1 MCGIGA
7 VIARDH
13 AALGGYDL
21 AGMGAALSTRGPDG
35 GDVWVGDGVGLVHRR
50 LSIIDLAGGRQPMR
64 SASGV
69 TITFNGEIYNYRE
82 IHAEIDDYPYQTS
95 SDTEAILAVYERY
108 GVPGIRRLRG
118 MYAFVL
124 HDPTTGRTI
133 AARDSFGIKPLVW
146 RRTENAVLVAS
157 ESKALDRAMGIA
169 RRPSADHLG
178 ELIDRHFVGAPR
190 TAVHDT
196 HKVAPGEVVELTAH
210 GQRTLDR
217 LTPVRT
223 PASAARSDPADLASV
238 LDDTTRMHVRSDVPV
253 GLFLSGGIDSAC
265 LLHLMRRA
273 GLQSPQT
280 YTVTFPGGPGA
291 ADARIAERL
300 AADYG
305 CRHRTIPFEERDF
318 WRVLPQLAVYLDDP
332 TTDYALLPTWR
343 LAEAASE
350 DVKVVLSG
358 EGGDEMFAGYGRY
371 RRRIKQTIRSLRKR
385 LRPDRDSARVLAQPG
400 ALPDLRGPETVM
412 PETRDLSWLQRRQA
426 HDIAGWLPDDL
437 LKKLDICLMAHGLE
451 GRVPFTDSEVADY
464 ALHLPDAAKIR
475 GKSGKFLVKRWL
487 AEQVPAAEPFRRK
500 QGFTVPVADWLT
512 PHAKTLADLLPRQ
525 PVVLDHMDADSVRAV
540 MAAPE
545 KNGLLAYALVLIA
558 IWWQGDAAAG
568 MSDREQLFDALS
580 GWAR

>member
-7 VIARDH
+7 VIARDR
-13 AALGGYDL
+13 AAVAGYDL
-21 AGMGAALSTRGPDG
+21 AGMGEALSTRGPDG
-35 GDVWVGDGVGLVHRR
+35 GDMWVGDGVGLVHRR

-69 TITFNGEIYNYRE
+69 AITFNGEIYNYRE
-82 IHAEIDDYPYQTS
+82 IFAEIGEYPYQTS

-108 GVPGIRRLRG
+108 GIAGIRRLRG

-124 HDPTTGRTI
+124 HDPTMGRTI
-133 AARDSFGIKPLVW
+133 AARDPFGIKPLVW
-146 RRTENAVLVAS
+146 RRTDDAVLVSS
-157 ESKALDRAMGIA
+157 ESKALDSAMGIE
-169 RRPSADHLG
+169 RRPSADRLG

-196 HKVAPGEVVELTAH
+196 YKVAPGEVVELTAD
-210 GQRTLDR
+210 GRRTLDR
-217 LTPVRT
+217 LTPVRA
-223 PASAARSDPADLASV
+223 PASAAPSDPAGLASV

-265 LLHLMRRA
+265 LLHLMHRA

-291 ADARIAERL
+291 DDARIAERL

-305 CRHRTIPFEERDF
+305 CRHRSIPFGEDDF

-371 RRRIKQTIRSLRKR
+371 RRRIKQAIRSLRKR
-385 LRPDRDSARVLAQPG
+385 LMPDRDSARVLARPG
-400 ALPDLRGPETVM
+400 SLPTLRGPETVL
-412 PETRDLSWLQRRQA
+412 PETRGLSWLQRRQA
-426 HDIAGWLPDDL
+426 NDIAGWLPDDL

-451 GRVPFTDSEVADY
+451 GRVPFTDREVADY
-464 ALHLPDAAKIR
+464 ALHLPDAAKIQ
-475 GKSGKFLVKRWL
+475 GKAGKFLVKRWL

-500 QGFTVPVADWLT
+500 RGFTVPVASWLS
-512 PHAKTLADLLPRQ
+512 PHAGTLADLLPRQ
-525 PVVLDHMDADSVRAV
+525 PVVQDHMDADGVRSV

-558 IWWQGDAAAG
+558 TWWQGEAAAG
-568 MSDREQLFDALS
+568 VADREQLFDALS